1 MKELTGGKVFAMF
14 AGGFGL
20 IIAVNVYMATKA
32 VTTFPGMVVENSY
45 VASQTFDAEL
55 AAQQKLGWTVG
66 AGIEAGRV
74 VITVTG
80 PDGKPVIPARA
91 TARIGRATEEVD
103 DHDLAFAF
111 GNGVLTADAPA
122 GKGYWV
128 IWLEMTSADG
138 TAFRQRREVFVR

>member
-1 MKELTGGKVFAMF
+1 MSELTGRKVFGMF

-32 VTTFPGMVVENSY
+32 VSTFPGIVVENSY

-55 AAQQKLGWTVG
+55 AAQVALGWKVT
-66 AGIEAGRV
+66 AAIEDGRV
-74 VITVTG
+74 VIGVTG
-80 PDGKPVIPARA
+80 PDGKPVVPASV

-103 DHDLAFAF
+103 DHDLEFAY
-111 GNGVLTADAPA
+111 GNGVLTAEAPA

-128 IWLEMTSADG
+128 IWLEMTAADG
-138 TAFRQRREVFVR
+138 TQFRQRREVVVR